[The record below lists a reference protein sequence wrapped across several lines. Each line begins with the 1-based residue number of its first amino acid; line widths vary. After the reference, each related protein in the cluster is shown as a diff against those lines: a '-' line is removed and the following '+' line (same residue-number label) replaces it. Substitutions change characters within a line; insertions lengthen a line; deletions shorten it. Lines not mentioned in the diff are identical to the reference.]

1 MNTISLAT
9 FNLAQCTSYFTI
21 SFSMLNPHKTF
32 SIPSWISKFAFLQ
45 TPLILD
51 LPTYKENEEITNVI
65 RKKKNGLALHVHLTK
80 NYYYTTC
87 YKRCRIAQLYRTV
100 NGIFYILSSTRQQLG
115 WHTSL
120 TQRVLSNDLLF
131 VHCSI

>member
-45 TPLILD
+45 TPLILTFRPIKRMKR
-51 LPTYKENEEITNVI
+51 LQMSSV
-65 RKKKNGLALHVHLTK
+65 KKKNGLALHVHLTK